1 MQPFG
6 AKLVGRGGRTT
17 LKSLCCAHA
26 VVLWGPPGFPT
37 YLFGRCPVCQE
48 QLAAVQDGPVVARPL
63 SLVYSPQA
71 ELRAYVVRAFD
82 GRRLLGG
89 GSFPGGAGVWELDD
103 LTEEEE
109 TEYDAS
115 ASQVH

>member
-1 MQPFG
+1 MQS
-6 AKLVGRGGRTT
+6 V
-17 LKSLCCAHA
+17 CCGQA

-48 QLAAVQDGPVVARPL
+48 QWAAVQDGPVVARPL